1 MKGLFRNKQGSSL
14 LEIVVAI
21 AILGLMV
28 APVCSSLVLSF
39 RLNADS
45 EELLQSRLLVEST
58 VERLMAEG
66 VRYEEKAGEYVLVT
80 PDFTPDDDATTLP
93 DGVDVYPSELEE
105 EAAVDKLWYEIT
117 VESGDV
123 VVTTVV
129 KAADEPQGDD
139 AL

>member
-58 VERLMAEG
+58 VEQLMAEG

-80 PDFTPDDDATTLP
+80 PDFTPDAEGERPEGITVISHHEPNEDI
-93 DGVDVYPSELEE
+93 V
-105 EAAVDKLWYEIT
+105 KRLWYEIT
-117 VESGDV
+117 VKAGDV
-123 VVTTVV
+123 EVKTVV
-129 KAADEPQGDD
+129 KAAAVPQGGD
-139 AL
+139 AS

>member
-58 VERLMAEG
+58 FTGSRLDALERFFGHSVDPERGKPTNKEFLAQLQQRLMTAHARLRG
-66 VRYEEKAGEYVLVT
+66 G
-80 PDFTPDDDATTLP
+80 
-93 DGVDVYPSELEE
+93 
-105 EAAVDKLWYEIT
+105 
-117 VESGDV
+117 
-123 VVTTVV
+123 
-129 KAADEPQGDD
+129 
-139 AL
+139 